1 MINKRHFN
9 ILVWLVIALLALN
22 LSALGTF
29 LWFRFGDTPPM
40 NQRDCRQKSGKQH
53 FGMHDAY
60 IRNEIGFDS
69 VQMKEF
75 ARIREIHFTEIKTVN
90 QSIRKTRKLQFEM
103 LKQPQPNSVTLDSLS
118 RQIGLLHHQW
128 AMSSTDF
135 ILKTREL
142 CTPVQQ
148 EKLFLMLEKGRND
161 EVFKARH
168 HFRHRKGDSCTRPMA
183 DGPPPS
189 DE

>member
-29 LWFRFGDTPPM
+29 LWYRFGDAPPM
-40 NQRDCRQKSGKQH
+40 NQRDCRQQSGKQH

-69 VQMKEF
+69 VQLKEF
-75 ARIREIHFTEIKTVN
+75 ALIREAHFNEIKSVN
-90 QSIRKTRKLQFEM
+90 QSIRNTRKLQFKI
-103 LKQPQPNSVTLDSLS
+103 LKQPQPSSVTLDSLS
-118 RQIGLLHHQW
+118 RQIGLLHQQW

-142 CTPVQQ
+142 CTPEQQ
-148 EKLFLMLEKGRND
+148 EKLFLMLEKGRKD
-161 EVFKARH
+161 EVFNARR
-168 HFRHRKGDSCTRPMA
+168 HFRHRKSEACNRPLP